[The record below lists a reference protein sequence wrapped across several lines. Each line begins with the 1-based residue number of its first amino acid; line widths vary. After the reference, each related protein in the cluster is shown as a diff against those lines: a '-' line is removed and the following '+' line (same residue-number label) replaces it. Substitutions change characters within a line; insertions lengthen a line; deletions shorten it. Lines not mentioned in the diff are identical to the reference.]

1 MFSIIN
7 CLTLRTLIH
16 LIILQFGLRYNLL
29 YGFIFL
35 NIIYIFDSKIINF
48 SKFCSENVLNVHIK
62 SQSFLKLFKVNNF
75 LTLKLTP

>member
-48 SKFCSENVLNVHIK
+48 SKFCSVNVLNVHIK

>member
-35 NIIYIFDSKIINF
+35 NITYIFDSKIINF